1 MKVEDFLNEV
11 KIAVIL
17 ADMDFKIKYANSYAL
32 HLLGLTHGNILN
44 RSILEFHS
52 RESQSKIYKIYKD
65 RIIHPDNYP
74 VIQVWEGPDHT
85 FLLWAK
91 LSRLFDENGNLAFLM
106 SIFYDLSKFTLR
118 EEFTSAS
125 DRNIKLERIPIYE
138 NRKIKL
144 LDVESIN
151 FIKSEGN
158 YSIICRED
166 GKTFIST
173 LHLNTLEEKLPQHHF
188 MRVHRSYIVN
198 IRKIEEIILE
208 EGGKYRLRLPGA
220 CQGEKIYLSRRK
232 YNEFRKLLM
241 LP

>member
-11 KIAVIL
+11 KVAVIL
-17 ADMDFKIKYANSYAL
+17 ADMNFKIKYANSYAL

-44 RSILEFHS
+44 RSILEFHTPDA
-52 RESQSKIYKIYKD
+52 RSKIQKIYKD
-65 RIIHPDNYP
+65 RIVHPDNYP
-74 VIQVWEGPDHT
+74 VIQVWEGPDNT

-91 LSRLFDENGNLAFLM
+91 LSRLFDEDGNLAFLM
-106 SIFYDLSKFTLR
+106 AIFYDLSKFTLR
-118 EEFTSAS
+118 EEFTSSA
-125 DRNIKLERIPIYE
+125 DQNIKLERIPIYE

-144 LDVESIN
+144 LDIDSIN

-166 GKTFIST
+166 GKTFVST
-173 LHLNTLEEKLPQHHF
+173 LHLNMLENKLPQPQF

-198 IRKIEEIILE
+198 IKRIEEIILE
-208 EGGKYRLRLPGA
+208 EGGKYRLKLP
-220 CQGEKIYLSRRK
+220 CTCMGERIYISRRK

-241 LP
+241 LS